1 MKHLILNNQLFEH
14 WLNEYQKIL
23 LVKGIG
29 NGKCPM
35 YVSHVREFLHFL
47 EKKKIND
54 FKAIKNTVI
63 LEYYQYI
70 LNRPNQRLGGHLS
83 QNSVQHQIQ
92 GIRSFFD
99 FLLDSKLIFQNPV
112 RVVKFKFKPSQP
124 RQILTVEEI
133 RALFRRKISP
143 MMKALLCCAYGCGL
157 RRNEI
162 HQLNLNEVNLKD
174 GHILVRNGK
183 GGKAR
188 LVPLSSKICHYLKI
202 YVTSKADIWVFED
215 NLIAPFFVN
224 KIGKRMSGN
233 SLNQH
238 LKKIVM
244 NSSLSELKLKNITL
258 HCMRNSIA
266 VHLIENGA
274 QIEFV
279 RDFLGHNDIDTSQ
292 LYAIRRRRSNSIYKA
307 FRF

>member
-29 NGKCPM
+29 NGKFPM
-35 YVSHVREFLHFL
+35 YVAHVREFLHFL
-47 EKKKIND
+47 EKKKINA
-54 FKAIKNTVI
+54 FKGIKNTVI

-70 LNRPNQRLGGHLS
+70 LNRPNQRLGGYLS
-83 QNSVQHQIQ
+83 QNSVQHQVQ

-99 FLLDSKLIFQNPV
+99 FLLDSKMASQNPV
-112 RVVKFKFKPSQP
+112 RVIKFKFNPNQP
-124 RQILTVEEI
+124 RQIVTVEEI

-143 MMKALLCCAYGCGL
+143 MMKAILSCAYGCGL
-157 RRNEI
+157 RRSEI
-162 HQLNLNEVNLKD
+162 QQLNLNEVNLKE
-174 GHILVRNGK
+174 GNILVRNGK

-188 LVPLSSKICHYLKI
+188 LVPLSNRICYYLKI
-202 YVTSKADIWVFED
+202 YISSKAENWVLED
-215 NLIAPFFVN
+215 NLKAPFFVN
-224 KIGKRMSGN
+224 NLGKRMSGN

-238 LKKIVM
+238 LKKIIL
-244 NSSLSELKLKNITL
+244 NSNLSELKLKNITL